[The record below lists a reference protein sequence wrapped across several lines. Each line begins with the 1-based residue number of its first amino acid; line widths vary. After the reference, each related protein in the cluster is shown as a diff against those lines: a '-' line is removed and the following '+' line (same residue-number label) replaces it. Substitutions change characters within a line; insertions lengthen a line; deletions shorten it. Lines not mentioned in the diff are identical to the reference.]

1 VAVAPPSPD
10 LPADAVRIAVADDLG
25 RPRLTVLFRSLL
37 ALPHLV
43 WLGLWTIPA
52 LLALPAAWA
61 GALVTGVVP
70 EPLHRFLGAY
80 VRYATH
86 VSAYV
91 LLVGRRFPGF
101 LGRAG
106 SYGIDLELGPR
117 RRQSRW
123 TTLLRGPLAVPA
135 FLLAIVVG
143 VVAMLVAILAWSWG
157 LVRGRIPEG
166 VRTLGVLGLR
176 YTAHTYAYLFLLTSR
191 YPHLTPPE
199 PTEEETP

>member
-1 VAVAPPSPD
+1 MAVTQPSPD
-10 LPADAVRIAVADDLG
+10 LPAEAVQIVVADDLE

-37 ALPHLV
+37 ALPHVV
-43 WLGLWTIPA
+43 WLGLWTVPA
-52 LLALPAAWA
+52 LPAALAAWA

-106 SYGIDLELGPR
+106 SYGIDLELGSR

-123 TTLLRGPLAVPA
+123 TTVLRGLLALPA

-143 VVAMLVAILAWSWG
+143 VVVVLVAVLAWSWG
-157 LVRGRIPEG
+157 LVLGRIPEG
-166 VRTLGVLGLR
+166 VRELGVLCLR
-176 YTAHTYAYLFLLTSR
+176 YTAHTYAYFFLLTSR

-199 PTEEETP
+199 PTEEEVP